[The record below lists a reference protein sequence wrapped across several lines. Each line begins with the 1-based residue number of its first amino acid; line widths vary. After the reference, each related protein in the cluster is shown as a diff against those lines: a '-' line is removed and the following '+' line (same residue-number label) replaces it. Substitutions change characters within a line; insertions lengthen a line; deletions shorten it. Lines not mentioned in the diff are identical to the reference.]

1 MFSVRTRREKGSLCA
16 FFSSTVA
23 AMAHLQSTITGGS
36 ATALLSSRR
45 WWTLGTVALAQL
57 MVVLDTT
64 VVNIALPSAQHDLGF
79 SDGERQWVITAYT
92 LAFGSLLL
100 LGGRLSDLVGRKRMF
115 LIGLVGFASAS
126 AFGGASTSFGMLIF
140 ARSLQGALGAMLAPT
155 ALAVLTTTFTIPKER
170 SRAFGVFGAIAGAG
184 GAVGLLVGGFVT
196 EDLNWRWNLYINVV
210 IAFFAVIMASIFI
223 DKSRGGGPRPKLDLP
238 GTILVSAGL
247 FSIVYG
253 FSNAETHGWG
263 SPLTWG
269 MLVGAAVL
277 LCIFVL
283 WQRRAVH
290 PLLPLKIVLDR
301 NRGAAFISVLIAG
314 AGMFGIFLFVTY
326 YVQTS
331 LHYSP
336 IQAGIGF
343 LPMIG
348 TLIVAAQ
355 LATNLLLPKLG
366 PKIVVPAGMI
376 VACIGL
382 VALTRLG
389 LESSYAGGLLPALMI
404 VGFGLGLI
412 MPTSIQTATY
422 GVEGDFAGVASAMV
436 NTSQQVGGSIG
447 TALLNTLAATA
458 ATAYAASHL
467 PVTPEVLA
475 QAAVHSYSVAYW
487 WAAGF
492 FAFGALMSALLFRR
506 HHADAHP
513 TNPQATEPQHTG
525 AHLAPVTTPED
536 SFEPFSTSAAFPEK
550 HGRHELHGKHE
561 KADSGIGEGGFGQGS
576 RAELAPDA

>member
-1 MFSVRTRREKGSLCA
+1 
-16 FFSSTVA
+16 
-23 AMAHLQSTITGGS
+23 MASGN
-36 ATALLSSRR
+36 APAVSSRR
-45 WWTLGTVALAQL
+45 WWTLGTVAIAQL

-115 LIGLVGFASAS
+115 LFGLIGFASAS
-126 AFGGASTSFGMLIF
+126 ALGGAATSFGMLIF
-140 ARSLQGALGAMLAPT
+140 ARTLQGALGAMLAPT

-196 EDLNWRWNLYINVV
+196 EDLNWRWNLYINVF
-210 IAFFAVIMASIFI
+210 IAIFAVIMASIFI
-223 DKSRGGGPRPKLDLP
+223 DKSRGHGARPKLDLP
-238 GTILVSAGL
+238 GTVLVSAGL

-253 FSNAETHGWG
+253 FSNAETDGWG

-269 MLVGAAVL
+269 FLAGAAL
-277 LCIFVL
+277 LLLVFVL
-283 WQRRAVH
+283 WQRRAPH
-290 PLLPLKIVLDR
+290 PILPLRIVLDR

-326 YVQTS
+326 FVQSS

-336 IQAGIGF
+336 VQAGTGF
-343 LPMIG
+343 LPMVG
-348 TLIVAAQ
+348 ALVVAAQ
-355 LATNLLLPKLG
+355 LSTNLLLPRLG
-366 PKIVVPAGMI
+366 PKIVVPSGMV
-376 VACIGL
+376 VACFGM
-382 VALTRLG
+382 VMFTRLG
-389 LESSYAGGLLPALMI
+389 LESTYASGLLPALLI

-412 MPTSIQTATY
+412 MPASIQTATY
-422 GVEGDFAGVASAMV
+422 GVEGNFAGVASALV
-436 NTSQQVGGSIG
+436 NTSQQVGGSVG

-467 PVTPEVLA
+467 PATPEVLA

-492 FAFGALMSALLFRR
+492 FAFGAVMSVLLFRR
-506 HHADAHP
+506 RGIPAVPTIADDAASAIVPVSAEAAQAVHAGADAGPRH
-513 TNPQATEPQHTG
+513 A
-525 AHLAPVTTPED
+525 ADVAPD
-536 SFEPFSTSAAFPEK
+536 LNA
-550 HGRHELHGKHE
+550 HELSAHHLNTHDAGP
-561 KADSGIGEGGFGQGS
+561 
-576 RAELAPDA
+576 APLS